1 MDGSRREGTGDGI
14 LIAQATL
21 AGVAL
26 GVISMVGGG
35 VFLSDT
41 EGLLAASAGVVVTAV
56 AALAVGLWAGSP
68 DVTTTEPRARLRWFG
83 AGLTTGAAAV
93 IATLLDLV
101 PPGASSVLVQ
111 TVALLLMVAAPVYA
125 LGLLM
130 PSLLAVAER
139 SHPAWLAEQDEGV
152 RDPTG
157 LIVIPILAGI
167 AIGVALTAVV
177 LIPNLGAGPVLFGVG
192 AALILPTLASEP
204 SAAETEEDTVYE
216 ADTPYGSIRVVE
228 LVYPGERQPERRLYV
243 NDEEE
248 SGELVRSGAPTL
260 PYIAAAESWF
270 RATAGAGDRYLF
282 LGGGAYTLPRR
293 VAEHDPRAGITVVEL
308 DPEVTR
314 VAHRYF
320 GMRKGYGIES
330 IHGDARA
337 FVDRAA
343 PESFERIYVDVYGGH
358 EALPHSVVTVEA
370 FERLGKTLVPNGML
384 TMNVIGVAAGEGA
397 PRLWSVVRTA
407 VEVFPSVALYVHLG
421 RDYPDR
427 QNFLLAASRR
437 ADADFPRVAG
447 MFEPWP
453 REEWPDEPTSTVF
466 RDVLTRSQPAAPRR
480 NLAGKAAAPEG

>member
-1 MDGSRREGTGDGI
+1 MDGSRREGMGDGM
-14 LIAQATL
+14 LIARATL
-21 AGVAL
+21 AGAAL
-26 GVISMVGGG
+26 GVLAMVGGG
-35 VFLSDT
+35 VFLRDAD
-41 EGLLAASAGVVVTAV
+41 GLLAAAAGVVVTTV

-68 DVTTTEPRARLRWFG
+68 EATPSEPRARLRWFG
-83 AGLTTGAAAV
+83 AGLTTGAAGV

-125 LGLLM
+125 LGLLI
-130 PSLLAVAER
+130 PSLAAVAER
-139 SHPAWLAEQDEGV
+139 MHPAWLAESDDEA

-157 LIVIPILAGI
+157 LVVIPVLLGI
-167 AIGVALTAVV
+167 AIGVALAAVV
-177 LIPNLGAGPVLFGVG
+177 LIPNLGAGPVLFGTG
-192 AALILPTLASEP
+192 AALILPTLTGDPAP
-204 SAAETEEDTVYE
+204 AETDEHTVYE
-216 ADTPYGSIRVVE
+216 SDTPYGSIRVVE
-228 LVYPGERQPERRLYV
+228 LVYPGERQPERRLFV

-260 PYIAAAESWF
+260 PYIAAAESWL
-270 RATAGAGDRYLF
+270 RSTAAPADRYLF

-293 VAEHDPRAGITVVEL
+293 VAEHDPRARITVVEL

-314 VAHRYF
+314 VAYRYF
-320 GMRKGYGIES
+320 GMRKGHGIGS

-337 FVDRAA
+337 FLDRAA
-343 PESFERIYVDVYGGH
+343 PSSFERIYVDVYGGH
-358 EALPHSVVTVEA
+358 EALPHSVVTAEA
-370 FERLGKTLVPNGML
+370 FDRLAETLTPDGML

-407 VEVFPSVALYVHLG
+407 AEVFPAVALYVHLG

-427 QNFLLAASRR
+427 QNFLLAASRSS
-437 ADADFPRVAG
+437 DFGFPRSAG

-466 RDVLTRSQPAAPRR
+466 RDILTRAEAAAQRR
-480 NLAGKAAAPEG
+480 NLAGKGAPTEG